1 MQSIKLI
8 RNSYKVCK
16 VGAKSVQVCAQYVP
30 NRTVLRLLR
39 NEYIL
44 NLKQQQGFMQSEL
57 EQQQL
62 YEPQIYLPSNT
73 KQCPLCLVY
82 SCLSI
87 TVYSMFNDSS
97 KKLVSLNL

>member
-16 VGAKSVQVCAQYVP
+16 VGAKSVQVCAQYKT

-44 NLKQQQGFMQSEL
+44 GL
-57 EQQQL
+57 EQQQSL
-62 YEPQIYLPSNT
+62 RQKGYNSSQFLNKITLP
-73 KQCPLCLVY
+73 
-82 SCLSI
+82 
-87 TVYSMFNDSS
+87 
-97 KKLVSLNL
+97 